1 MYSMSNQKVKIVGS
15 VVALVIVIVA
25 IGYYVW
31 MQSVQTGDGPSS
43 DFKVMTNLSEEQ
55 VNEYRLEYNELMD
68 TLAQAPD
75 DFDSLMRLG
84 MIKKYVGDYR
94 GAEEVWVQVGERQP
108 KNSTSFGNLA
118 DLYANYLK
126 EYSKAEIA
134 YQVAI
139 KNSTGEPL
147 NMLYYRN
154 YYDFA
159 RLYLKDNE
167 KAEQIVLQ
175 AVEDNLESQDMYVLA
190 GQFYRD
196 SGNKTKALTYFQ
208 KALTFD
214 PTDELVKQE
223 IQKLK

>member
-1 MYSMSNQKVKIVGS
+1 MSNQKVKTIGL
-15 VVALVIVIVA
+15 VVALVIAVGA

-31 MQSVQTGDGPSS
+31 MQSVQTGDGTSS

-55 VNEYRLEYNELMD
+55 VSKYRLEYNELMD

-75 DFDSLMRLG
+75 DFNSLMRLG
-84 MIKKYVGDYR
+84 MIKKYIGDYR
-94 GAEEVWVQVGERQP
+94 GTEAAWVRAGELQP

-126 EYSKAEIA
+126 EYDKAEIA

-159 RLYLKDNE
+159 RLYLKDSK

-175 AVEDNLESQDMYVLA
+175 AVEDNLGSQDVYVLA

-196 SGNKTKALTYFQ
+196 SGNKTKALQYFQ

-214 PTDELVKQE
+214 PTDELLKQE
-223 IQKLK
+223 IERLK